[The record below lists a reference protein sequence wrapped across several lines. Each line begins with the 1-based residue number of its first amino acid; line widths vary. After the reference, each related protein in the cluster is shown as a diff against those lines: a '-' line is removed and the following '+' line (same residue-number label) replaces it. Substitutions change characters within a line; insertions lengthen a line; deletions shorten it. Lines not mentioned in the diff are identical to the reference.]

1 MGHTLI
7 WSSSST
13 PITSSYPLPQM
24 SSSLPSNSFS
34 PLTQRSSKS
43 PYKLKLILRKE
54 LGNNSLNLT
63 NNQHVNLLNSTNSLN
78 PFLNNNPQVYNK
90 LGLTH
95 NKLSL
100 THNKA
105 SSITNSSNSQDSF
118 QEPT

>member
-1 MGHTLI
+1 MG
-7 WSSSST
+7 
-13 PITSSYPLPQM
+13 
-24 SSSLPSNSFS
+24 
-34 PLTQRSSKS
+34 
-43 PYKLKLILRKE
+43 KLILRKE

-63 NNQHVNLLNSTNSLN
+63 NNQHVNLLNLNNSLSPFLSNNQHVNLLNSTNSLS

-105 SSITNSSNSQDSF
+105 SSITNSSKRMLSVISLLFKNL
-118 QEPT
+118 